1 MFNLEKFYE
10 KRKEDNLPPGIFIT
24 SVGLAELVGKEHRNV
39 TRDILEVHEKLSK
52 VELDHEILPIEYF
65 KDPMVPGRLETIE
78 VKYTPS
84 GDPNFGPH
92 TKTTLSSGGQLNFE
106 QILDNPSYVRGE
118 SNFEQHTK
126 ITQRIDGQSNF
137 GPISVEPSNQIGG
150 SNFEEILENPLSNG
164 GHLNFEENSQE
175 MQRFKLVSKRF
186 VTMTEY
192 RNGRKELV
200 YGLTERGYITM
211 LAAYSD
217 YVTKKLLDYY
227 FFVRFMKG
235 ADAETVLKIHGH
247 ILDEVTELLDM
258 KNDLDE
264 LKRLGNDIEKQKS
277 LNYEIMERERLY
289 REKYEKERPIDTLKH
304 FANRRAGIK
313 FRKNQSIDFDGIFYA
328 SSLDVA
334 TLTEKQHL
342 HVIRD
347 IEKIIANILKVNPD
361 EDLSCFHEAVYR
373 TQQKKMVKCYTMDEK
388 GFLLVL
394 CHYYV
399 EFSTLIADFYVD
411 TKDTVI
417 PCLEVLYNTPKEML
431 EAAYQIYIREG
442 QLNLEID
449 DLYSSMSDM
458 FWINSGMTRNEYIHN
473 EEIKRDNILKGTRMQ
488 FLDNYKK

>member
-10 KRKEDNLPPGIFIT
+10 KRKVDNLPPGIFIT
-24 SVGLAELVGKEHRNV
+24 SVGLAELVGKRPDNV
-39 TRDILEVHEKLSK
+39 LRDIEEVHEKLLK
-52 VELDHEILPIEYF
+52 IQLDHEILPIEYF

-84 GDPNFGPH
+84 GDLIYGPISNQGGESNFEEH
-92 TKTTLSSGGQLNFE
+92 TKTTLSSGGNLNFE
-106 QILDNPSYVRGE
+106 EIFENPSYVG
-118 SNFEQHTK
+118 
-126 ITQRIDGQSNF
+126 
-137 GPISVEPSNQIGG
+137 GG
-150 SNFEEILENPLSNG
+150 SNFEEVFENPLNNG
-164 GHLNFEENSQE
+164 GNLNFEEHSQE
-175 MQRFKLVSKRF
+175 TPRFKLVSKRF

-211 LAAYSD
+211 LADYSD

-235 ADAETVLKIHGH
+235 ANAETVLKLHGH

-258 KNDLDE
+258 KDDLDE
-264 LKRLGNDIEKQKS
+264 LKRLGNDIERIKS
-277 LNYEIMERERLY
+277 LTYEIMERERVY
-289 REKYEKERPIDTLKH
+289 RETYEKERPIDTLKH

-313 FRKNQSIDFDGIFYA
+313 FRKNQSVISDGVFYA
-328 SSLDVA
+328 SSLDIA

-373 TQQKKMVKCYTMDEK
+373 TQQKKLVKCYTMDEK

-399 EFSTLIADFYVD
+399 ELSTQVADFYVD
-411 TKDTVI
+411 TKDSVI

-449 DLYSSMSDM
+449 ELYGSISDM
-458 FWINSGMTRNEYIHN
+458 FWLDSGMTRNEYIHN

-488 FLDNYKK
+488 FLDNYKN

>member
-10 KRKEDNLPPGIFIT
+10 KRKGDNLPPGIFIT
-24 SVGLAELVGKEHRNV
+24 SVGLAELVGKRPDNV
-39 TRDILEVHEKLSK
+39 LRDIEEVHEKLLK
-52 VELDHEILPIEYF
+52 IGLDHEILPIEYF

-84 GDPNFGPH
+84 GD
-92 TKTTLSSGGQLNFE
+92 L
-106 QILDNPSYVRGE
+106 
-118 SNFEQHTK
+118 
-126 ITQRIDGQSNF
+126 NF
-137 GPISVEPSNQIGG
+137 GPILEQRRE
-150 SNFEEILENPLSNG
+150 SNFEEIFENPLSNG
-164 GHLNFEENSQE
+164 GRLNFEQRSQE
-175 MQRFKLVSKRF
+175 TPRFKLVSKRF
-186 VTMTEY
+186 VKMNYTDNYDRVQEC
-192 RNGRKELV
+192 

-235 ADAETVLKIHGH
+235 ADAETVLKLHGH

-258 KNDLDE
+258 KDDLDE
-264 LKRLGNDIEKQKS
+264 LKRLGNDLEKQKS
-277 LNYEIMERERLY
+277 LSYEIMERERLY
-289 REKYEKERPIDTLKH
+289 RETYEKERPIDVLKH

-313 FRKNQSIDFDGIFYA
+313 FRKNQSIDSDGVFYA
-328 SSLDVA
+328 SSIDIA
-334 TLTEKQHL
+334 TLTEKRHDN
-342 HVIRD
+342 VVRD
-347 IEKIIANILKVNPD
+347 IEKIIANVLKVNPD
-361 EDLSCFHEAVYR
+361 EDLSCFQEALYR

-399 EFSTLIADFYVD
+399 ELSTQVADFYID
-411 TKDTVI
+411 TKDSVI

-449 DLYSSMSDM
+449 DLYGSMSDM
-458 FWINSGMTRNEYIHN
+458 FWLDSGMTRNEYIHN

-488 FLDNYKK
+488 FLDNYKN

>member
-39 TRDILEVHEKLSK
+39 TRDILEVHEKLLK
-52 VELDHEILPIEYF
+52 IELDHEILPIEYF
-65 KDPMVPGRLETIE
+65 KEPMVPGRLETIE
-78 VKYTPS
+78 IEYTPL

-92 TKTTLSSGGQLNFE
+92 TKTNQSSRGPLNFE
-106 QILDNPSYVRGE
+106 QIFENPLNKVGQ
-118 SNFEQHTK
+118 SNFEQH
-126 ITQRIDGQSNF
+126 
-137 GPISVEPSNQIGG
+137 
-150 SNFEEILENPLSNG
+150 
-164 GHLNFEENSQE
+164 SQE
-175 MQRFKLVSKRF
+175 TQRFKLVSKRF
-186 VTMTEY
+186 VKMNYTDSY
-192 RNGRKELV
+192 GRVQEC

-235 ADAETVLKIHGH
+235 ADAETVLKLHGH

-258 KNDLDE
+258 KDDLDE
-264 LKRLGNDIEKQKS
+264 LKRLGNDLEKQKS
-277 LNYEIMERERLY
+277 LSYEIMERERLY
-289 REKYEKERPIDTLKH
+289 RETYEKERPIDVLKH

-313 FRKNQSIDFDGIFYA
+313 FRKNQSIDSDGVFYA
-328 SSLDVA
+328 SSIDIA
-334 TLTEKQHL
+334 TLTEKRHDN
-342 HVIRD
+342 VVRD
-347 IEKIIANILKVNPD
+347 IEKIIANVLKVNPD
-361 EDLSCFHEAVYR
+361 EDLSCFNEAVYR
-373 TQQKKMVKCYTMDEK
+373 TQQKKLVKCYTMDEK

-399 EFSTLIADFYVD
+399 ELSTQVADFYVD
-411 TKDTVI
+411 TKDSVI

-449 DLYSSMSDM
+449 DLYGSMSDM
-458 FWINSGMTRNEYIHN
+458 FWLDSGMTRNEYIHN
-473 EEIKRDNILKGTRMQ
+473 EEIKRDNILKDTRMQ
-488 FLDNYKK
+488 FLDNYKN

>member
-1 MFNLEKFYE
+1 
-10 KRKEDNLPPGIFIT
+10 
-24 SVGLAELVGKEHRNV
+24 
-39 TRDILEVHEKLSK
+39 
-52 VELDHEILPIEYF
+52 
-65 KDPMVPGRLETIE
+65 MVPGRLEKIE
-78 VKYTPS
+78 VKYTPY
-84 GDPNFGPH
+84 GDLNFGPH
-92 TKTTLSSGGQLNFE
+92 TQTNLSLGGQLNFE
-106 QILDNPSYVRGE
+106 GIYENPSYVGGE
-118 SNFEQHTK
+118 SNFEEHTK
-126 ITQRIDGQSNF
+126 INQRLDGQSNF
-137 GPISVEPSNQIGG
+137 GPI
-150 SNFEEILENPLSNG
+150 LENSVNNG
-164 GHLNFEENSQE
+164 GNLNFEQHSQE
-175 MQRFKLVSKRF
+175 TQRFKLVSRRF
-186 VTMTEY
+186 VKMTEY

-235 ADAETVLKIHGH
+235 ADAETVLKLHGH

-258 KNDLDE
+258 KDDLDE
-264 LKRLGNDIEKQKS
+264 LKRLGNDLEKQKS
-277 LNYEIMERERLY
+277 LSYEIMERERLY
-289 REKYEKERPIDTLKH
+289 RETYEKERPIDVLKH

-313 FRKNQSIDFDGIFYA
+313 FRKNQSIDSDGVFYA
-328 SSLDVA
+328 SSIDIA

-347 IEKIIANILKVNPD
+347 IEKIIANVLKVNPD
-361 EDLSCFHEAVYR
+361 EDLSCFNEAVYR

-399 EFSTLIADFYVD
+399 ELSTQVADFYVD
-411 TKDTVI
+411 TKDSVI

-449 DLYSSMSDM
+449 DLYGSMSDM
-458 FWINSGMTRNEYIHN
+458 FWLDSGMTRNEYIHN

-488 FLDNYKK
+488 FLDNYKN

>member
-10 KRKEDNLPPGIFIT
+10 KRKGDNLPPGIFIT
-24 SVGLAELVGKEHRNV
+24 SVGLAELVGKRPDNV
-39 TRDILEVHEKLSK
+39 LRDIEEVHEKLLK
-52 VELDHEILPIEYF
+52 IELDHEILPIEYF
-65 KDPMVPGRLETIE
+65 KEPMVPGRLETIE
-78 VKYTPS
+78 VEYTPL

-92 TKTTLSSGGQLNFE
+92 TKTTQS
-106 QILDNPSYVRGE
+106 
-118 SNFEQHTK
+118 
-126 ITQRIDGQSNF
+126 GQSNF
-137 GPISVEPSNQIGG
+137 GPILGKSLNHRGG
-150 SNFEEILENPLSNG
+150 SNFEEIFENPLNNG
-164 GHLNFEENSQE
+164 GNLNFEEHSQE
-175 MQRFKLVSKRF
+175 TQRFKLVSKRF
-186 VTMTEY
+186 VTMSEY

-235 ADAETVLKIHGH
+235 ADAETVLKLHGH
-247 ILDEVTELLDM
+247 VLDEVTELLDM
-258 KNDLDE
+258 KDDLDE
-264 LKRLGNDIEKQKS
+264 LKRLGNDLEKQKS
-277 LNYEIMERERLY
+277 LTYEIMERERLY
-289 REKYEKERPIDTLKH
+289 REIYEKERPIDVLKH

-313 FRKNQSIDFDGIFYA
+313 FRKNQSIDSDGVFYA
-328 SSLDVA
+328 SSIDIA
-334 TLTEKQHL
+334 TLTEKRHDN
-342 HVIRD
+342 VVRD
-347 IEKIIANILKVNPD
+347 IEKIIANVLKVNPD

-399 EFSTLIADFYVD
+399 ELSTQVADFYID
-411 TKDTVI
+411 TKDAVI

-442 QLNLEID
+442 QLNLEIAE
-449 DLYSSMSDM
+449 LYGSMSDM
-458 FWINSGMTRNEYIHN
+458 FWLDSGMTRNEYIHN

-488 FLDNYKK
+488 FLDNYKN

>member
-10 KRKEDNLPPGIFIT
+10 KRKGDNLPPGIFIT

-39 TRDILEVHEKLSK
+39 TRDISEVHEKLLK
-52 VELDHEILPIEYF
+52 IELDHEILPIEYF
-65 KDPMVPGRLETIE
+65 KEPMVPGRLETIE
-78 VKYTPS
+78 VEYTPL

-92 TKTTLSSGGQLNFE
+92 TKTNQSSRGPLNFE
-106 QILDNPSYVRGE
+106 QIFENPLNNG
-118 SNFEQHTK
+118 
-126 ITQRIDGQSNF
+126 
-137 GPISVEPSNQIGG
+137 GG
-150 SNFEEILENPLSNG
+150 SNFEEHTKTTLSSRGN
-164 GHLNFEENSQE
+164 LNFEENSQE

-186 VTMTEY
+186 VKMNYTDTY
-192 RNGRKELV
+192 GRVQEC

-235 ADAETVLKIHGH
+235 ADAETVLKLHGH

-258 KNDLDE
+258 KDDLDE
-264 LKRLGNDIEKQKS
+264 LKRLGNNLEKQKS
-277 LNYEIMERERLY
+277 LSYEIMERERLY
-289 REKYEKERPIDTLKH
+289 RETYEKERPIDVLKH

-313 FRKNQSIDFDGIFYA
+313 FRKNQMVDSDGIFYA
-328 SSLDVA
+328 SSIDIA
-334 TLTEKQHL
+334 TLTEKRHDN
-342 HVIRD
+342 VVRD
-347 IEKIIANILKVNPD
+347 IEKIIANVLKVNPD
-361 EDLSCFHEAVYR
+361 EDLSCFNEAVYR

-399 EFSTLIADFYVD
+399 ELSTQVADFYVD
-411 TKDTVI
+411 TKDAVI

-449 DLYSSMSDM
+449 DLYGSMSDM
-458 FWINSGMTRNEYIHN
+458 FWLDSGMTRNEYIHN
-473 EEIKRDNILKGTRMQ
+473 EEIKRDNILKDTRMQ
-488 FLDNYKK
+488 FLDNYKN

>member
-10 KRKEDNLPPGIFIT
+10 KRKGDNLPPGIFIT
-24 SVGLAELVGKEHRNV
+24 SVGLAELVGKEVKHVN
-39 TRDILEVHEKLSK
+39 RDIKEVNEKLSK
-52 VELDHEILPIEYF
+52 VELDYEILPIEYF
-65 KDPMVPGRLETIE
+65 KDPMVPGRLEKIE

-84 GDPNFGPH
+84 GDLNFGPH
-92 TKTTLSSGGQLNFE
+92 TQTNLSLGGNLNFE
-106 QILDNPSYVRGE
+106 
-118 SNFEQHTK
+118 H
-126 ITQRIDGQSNF
+126 
-137 GPISVEPSNQIGG
+137 
-150 SNFEEILENPLSNG
+150 
-164 GHLNFEENSQE
+164 HSQE
-175 MQRFKLVSKRF
+175 TQRFKLVSKRF
-186 VTMTEY
+186 VTMSEY

-235 ADAETVLKIHGH
+235 ADAETVLKLHGH
-247 ILDEVTELLDM
+247 VLDEVTELLDM
-258 KNDLDE
+258 KDDLDE
-264 LKRLGNDIEKQKS
+264 LKRLGNDLEKQKS
-277 LNYEIMERERLY
+277 LTYEIMERERLY
-289 REKYEKERPIDTLKH
+289 RETYEKERPIDVLKY

-313 FRKNQSIDFDGIFYA
+313 FRKNQIVDSDGVFYA
-328 SSLDVA
+328 SSIDIA
-334 TLTEKQHL
+334 TLTEKRHDNI
-342 HVIRD
+342 VRD

-361 EDLSCFHEAVYR
+361 EDLYCFHEAVYR
-373 TQQKKMVKCYTMDEK
+373 TQQKKLVKCYTMDEK

-399 EFSTLIADFYVD
+399 ELSTQVADFYID
-411 TKDTVI
+411 TKDAVI

-449 DLYSSMSDM
+449 DLYGSMSDM
-458 FWINSGMTRNEYIHN
+458 FWIDSGMTRNEFIHN

-488 FLDNYKK
+488 FLDNYKN

>member
-10 KRKEDNLPPGIFIT
+10 KRKGDNLPPGIFIT
-24 SVGLAELVGKEHRNV
+24 SVGLAELVGKRPDNV
-39 TRDILEVHEKLSK
+39 FRDIEEVHEKLLK
-52 VELDHEILPIEYF
+52 IELDHEILPIDYF
-65 KDPMVPGRLETIE
+65 KEPMVPGRLETIE

-84 GDPNFGPH
+84 GDLNFGPH
-92 TKTTLSSGGQLNFE
+92 TKTTRS
-106 QILDNPSYVRGE
+106 
-118 SNFEQHTK
+118 
-126 ITQRIDGQSNF
+126 GQSNF
-137 GPISVEPSNQIGG
+137 GPILGKSVNRRGE
-150 SNFEEILENPLSNG
+150 SNFEEIFENPLNNG
-164 GHLNFEENSQE
+164 GQSNFEHRTNTTLSSRGDLNFEENSQE
-175 MQRFKLVSKRF
+175 TQRFKLVSKRF
-186 VTMTEY
+186 VKMNYTDSY
-192 RNGRKELV
+192 GRVQEC

-235 ADAETVLKIHGH
+235 AYAETVLKLHGH
-247 ILDEVTELLDM
+247 VLDEVTELLDM
-258 KNDLDE
+258 KDDLDE
-264 LKRLGNDIEKQKS
+264 LRRLGNDLEKQKS
-277 LNYEIMERERLY
+277 LSYEIMERERLY
-289 REKYEKERPIDTLKH
+289 RETYEKERPIDVLKH
-304 FANRRAGIK
+304 FADRRAGIK
-313 FRKNQSIDFDGIFYA
+313 FRKNQSIESDGVFYA
-328 SSLDVA
+328 SSIDIA

-347 IEKIIANILKVNPD
+347 IEKIIANVLKVNPD

-399 EFSTLIADFYVD
+399 ELSTQVADFYVD
-411 TKDTVI
+411 TKDSVI

-449 DLYSSMSDM
+449 DLYGSMSDM
-458 FWINSGMTRNEYIHN
+458 FWLDSGMTRNEYIHN

-488 FLDNYKK
+488 FLDNYKN

>member
-10 KRKEDNLPPGIFIT
+10 KRKGDNLPPGIFIT
-24 SVGLAELVGKEHRNV
+24 SVGLAELVGKRPDNV
-39 TRDILEVHEKLSK
+39 LRDIEEVHEKLLK
-52 VELDHEILPIEYF
+52 IGLDHEILPIEYF

-84 GDPNFGPH
+84 GD
-92 TKTTLSSGGQLNFE
+92 L
-106 QILDNPSYVRGE
+106 
-118 SNFEQHTK
+118 
-126 ITQRIDGQSNF
+126 NF
-137 GPISVEPSNQIGG
+137 GPILEQRRE
-150 SNFEEILENPLSNG
+150 SNFEEIFENPLSNG
-164 GHLNFEENSQE
+164 GRLNFEEIFENPLSNGGRLNFEQRSQE
-175 MQRFKLVSKRF
+175 TPRFKLVSKRF
-186 VTMTEY
+186 VKMNYTDNYDRVQEC
-192 RNGRKELV
+192 

-235 ADAETVLKIHGH
+235 ADAETVLKLHGH

-258 KNDLDE
+258 KDDLDE
-264 LKRLGNDIEKQKS
+264 LKRLGNDLEKQKS
-277 LNYEIMERERLY
+277 LSYEIMERERLY
-289 REKYEKERPIDTLKH
+289 RETYEKERPIDVLKH

-313 FRKNQSIDFDGIFYA
+313 FRKNQSIDSDGVFYA
-328 SSLDVA
+328 SSIDIA
-334 TLTEKQHL
+334 TLTEKRHDN
-342 HVIRD
+342 VVRD
-347 IEKIIANILKVNPD
+347 IEKIIANVLKVNPD
-361 EDLSCFHEAVYR
+361 EDLSCFQEALYR

-399 EFSTLIADFYVD
+399 ELSTQVADFYID
-411 TKDTVI
+411 TKDSVI

-449 DLYSSMSDM
+449 DLYGSMSDM
-458 FWINSGMTRNEYIHN
+458 FWLDSGMTRNEYIHN

-488 FLDNYKK
+488 FLDNYKN

>member
-10 KRKEDNLPPGIFIT
+10 KRKGDNLPPGIFIT
-24 SVGLAELVGKEHRNV
+24 SVGLAELIGKEVKHVN
-39 TRDILEVHEKLSK
+39 RDIKEVNEKLIK
-52 VELDHEILPIEYF
+52 IELDYEILPIEYF
-65 KDPMVPGRLETIE
+65 KDPMVPGRLEKIE

-84 GDPNFGPH
+84 GGVNLGPNFN
-92 TKTTLSSGGQLNFE
+92 SGGQLNF
-106 QILDNPSYVRGE
+106 
-118 SNFEQHTK
+118 
-126 ITQRIDGQSNF
+126 
-137 GPISVEPSNQIGG
+137 GP
-150 SNFEEILENPLSNG
+150 ILENTLNNG
-164 GHLNFEENSQE
+164 GESNFEENSQE
-175 MQRFKLVSKRF
+175 TQRFKLISKRF
-186 VTMTEY
+186 VKMTY
-192 RNGRKELV
+192 TDSYGRVQEC

-235 ADAETVLKIHGH
+235 ADAETVLKLHGH

-258 KNDLDE
+258 KDDLDE
-264 LKRLGNDIEKQKS
+264 LKRLGNDLEKQKS
-277 LNYEIMERERLY
+277 LTYEIMERERLY
-289 REKYEKERPIDTLKH
+289 REKYEKERPIDVLKH

-313 FRKNQSIDFDGIFYA
+313 FRKNQIVDSDGVFYA
-328 SSLDVA
+328 SSLDIA
-334 TLTEKQHL
+334 TLTEKQHNNI
-342 HVIRD
+342 VRD

-361 EDLSCFHEAVYR
+361 EDVSCFHEAVYR

-399 EFSTLIADFYVD
+399 EFSTQVADFYID
-411 TKDTVI
+411 TKDSVI

-431 EAAYQIYIREG
+431 EAAYQIYITEG

-449 DLYSSMSDM
+449 DLYGSMSDM
-458 FWINSGMTRNEYIHN
+458 FWLDSGMTRNEYIHN

-488 FLDNYKK
+488 FLDNYKN

>member
-10 KRKEDNLPPGIFIT
+10 KRKGDNLPPGIFIT
-24 SVGLAELVGKEHRNV
+24 SVGLAELVGKRPDNV
-39 TRDILEVHEKLSK
+39 LRDIEEVHEKLLK
-52 VELDHEILPIEYF
+52 IELDHEILPIEYF
-65 KDPMVPGRLETIE
+65 KEPMVPGRLETIE
-78 VKYTPS
+78 VKYTHL
-84 GDPNFGPH
+84 GDPNFGPILEQGGESNFGPR

-106 QILDNPSYVRGE
+106 EIFENPLNNGGRL
-118 SNFEQHTK
+118 NFEQ
-126 ITQRIDGQSNF
+126 R
-137 GPISVEPSNQIGG
+137 
-150 SNFEEILENPLSNG
+150 
-164 GHLNFEENSQE
+164 SQE
-175 MQRFKLVSKRF
+175 TPRFKLVSKRF
-186 VTMTEY
+186 VKMTY
-192 RNGRKELV
+192 TDSYGRVQES

-258 KNDLDE
+258 KDDLDE
-264 LKRLGNDIEKQKS
+264 LKRLGNDLEKQKS
-277 LNYEIMERERLY
+277 LSYEIMERERLY
-289 REKYEKERPIDTLKH
+289 RETYEKERPIDVLKH

-313 FRKNQSIDFDGIFYA
+313 FRKNQSVDSDGVFYA
-328 SSLDVA
+328 SSLDIA
-334 TLTEKQHL
+334 TLTEKRHGNI
-342 HVIRD
+342 VRD
-347 IEKIIANILKVNPD
+347 IEKIIANVLKVNPD

-373 TQQKKMVKCYTMDEK
+373 TQQKKLVKCYTMDEK

-399 EFSTLIADFYVD
+399 ELSTQVADFYID
-411 TKDTVI
+411 TKDSVI

-449 DLYSSMSDM
+449 DLYGSMSDM
-458 FWINSGMTRNEYIHN
+458 FWLDSGMTRNEYIHN
-473 EEIKRDNILKGTRMQ
+473 KEIKRDNILKGTRMQ
-488 FLDNYKK
+488 FLDNYKN

>member
-10 KRKEDNLPPGIFIT
+10 KRKGDNLPPGIFIT
-24 SVGLAELVGKEHRNV
+24 SVGLAELVGKRPDNV
-39 TRDILEVHEKLSK
+39 LRDIEEVHEKLLK
-52 VELDHEILPIEYF
+52 TELDHEILPIEYF
-65 KDPMVPGRLETIE
+65 EEPMVPGRLETIE

-92 TKTTLSSGGQLNFE
+92 TKTTLSS
-106 QILDNPSYVRGE
+106 V
-118 SNFEQHTK
+118 
-126 ITQRIDGQSNF
+126 
-137 GPISVEPSNQIGG
+137 
-150 SNFEEILENPLSNG
+150 
-164 GHLNFEENSQE
+164 GHLNFEEIFENPLNKTGQSDFGPILEKSTNQGGNLNFEQHSQE
-175 MQRFKLVSKRF
+175 TQRFKLVSKRF
-186 VTMTEY
+186 VKMNYTDSY
-192 RNGRKELV
+192 GRVQEC

-258 KNDLDE
+258 KDDLDE
-264 LKRLGNDIEKQKS
+264 LKRLGNDLEKQKS

-289 REKYEKERPIDTLKH
+289 REKYEKERPIDVLKH

-313 FRKNQSIDFDGIFYA
+313 FRKNQSIDSDGIFYA
-328 SSLDVA
+328 SSLDIA
-334 TLTEKQHL
+334 TLTEKRHDNI
-342 HVIRD
+342 VRD
-347 IEKIIANILKVNPD
+347 IEKIIANVLKVNPD

-373 TQQKKMVKCYTMDEK
+373 TQQKKLVKCYTMDEK

-399 EFSTLIADFYVD
+399 ELSTQVADFYID
-411 TKDTVI
+411 TKDSVI

-449 DLYSSMSDM
+449 DLYGSMSDM
-458 FWINSGMTRNEYIHN
+458 FWINSRMTRNEYIHN
-473 EEIKRDNILKGTRMQ
+473 EEIKRDNIIKGTRMQ
-488 FLDNYKK
+488 FLDNYKN

>member
-10 KRKEDNLPPGIFIT
+10 KRKGDNLPPGIFIT
-24 SVGLAELVGKEHRNV
+24 SVGLAELVGKEVKHVN
-39 TRDILEVHEKLSK
+39 RDIKEVNEKLCK
-52 VELDHEILPIEYF
+52 VELDHDILPIEYF
-65 KDPMVPGRLETIE
+65 KDPMVPGRLEKIE
-78 VKYTPS
+78 VKYIPS
-84 GDPNFGPH
+84 GGVNLGPNFNSGGNLNFGPI
-92 TKTTLSSGGQLNFE
+92 FE
-106 QILDNPSYVRGE
+106 NPSNYGGESNFGPILEQSLNERGR
-118 SNFEQHTK
+118 SNFEQHTN
-126 ITQRIDGQSNF
+126 TT
-137 GPISVEPSNQIGG
+137 
-150 SNFEEILENPLSNG
+150 LSEV
-164 GHLNFEENSQE
+164 GHLNFEEHSQE
-175 MQRFKLVSKRF
+175 TQRFKLVSKRF
-186 VTMTEY
+186 VKMNYTDSY
-192 RNGRKELV
+192 GRVQEC

-235 ADAETVLKIHGH
+235 ADAETVLKLHGH
-247 ILDEVTELLDM
+247 VLDEVTELLDM
-258 KNDLDE
+258 KDDLDE
-264 LKRLGNDIEKQKS
+264 LKRLGNDLEKQKS

-289 REKYEKERPIDTLKH
+289 REKYEKERPIDVLKH

-313 FRKNQSIDFDGIFYA
+313 FRKNQSIDSDGIFYA
-328 SSLDVA
+328 SSLDIA

-347 IEKIIANILKVNPD
+347 IEKIIANVLKINPD

-373 TQQKKMVKCYTMDEK
+373 TQQKKLVKCYTMDEK

-399 EFSTLIADFYVD
+399 ELSTQVADFYID
-411 TKDTVI
+411 TKDSVI

-449 DLYSSMSDM
+449 DLYGSMSDM

-473 EEIKRDNILKGTRMQ
+473 EEIKRDNIIKGTRMQ
-488 FLDNYKK
+488 FLDNYKN

>member
-10 KRKEDNLPPGIFIT
+10 KRKWDNLPPGIFIT
-24 SVGLAELVGKEHRNV
+24 SVGLAELVGKRPDNV
-39 TRDILEVHEKLSK
+39 LRDIEEVHEKLLK
-52 VELDHEILPIEYF
+52 IGLDHEILPIEYF
-65 KDPMVPGRLETIE
+65 KEPMVPGRLETIE

-92 TKTTLSSGGQLNFE
+92 TQTNLSSGGPLNFE
-106 QILDNPSYVRGE
+106 EIFENPL
-118 SNFEQHTK
+118 NNT
-126 ITQRIDGQSNF
+126 GQSNF
-137 GPISVEPSNQIGG
+137 GPI
-150 SNFEEILENPLSNG
+150 LEQSLNNVG
-164 GHLNFEENSQE
+164 NLNFEEHSQE
-175 MQRFKLVSKRF
+175 TQRFKLVSKRF
-186 VTMTEY
+186 VKMTEY

-235 ADAETVLKIHGH
+235 ADAETVLKLHGH

-258 KNDLDE
+258 KDDLDE
-264 LKRLGNDIEKQKS
+264 LKRLGNNLEKQKS
-277 LNYEIMERERLY
+277 LSYEIMERERLY
-289 REKYEKERPIDTLKH
+289 RETYEKERPIDVLKH

-313 FRKNQSIDFDGIFYA
+313 FRKNQSIDSDGVFYA
-328 SSLDVA
+328 SSIDIA
-334 TLTEKQHL
+334 TLTEKRHDN
-342 HVIRD
+342 VVRD
-347 IEKIIANILKVNPD
+347 IEKIITNVLKVNPD

-399 EFSTLIADFYVD
+399 ELSTQVADFYVD
-411 TKDTVI
+411 TKDAIV
-417 PCLEVLYNTPKEML
+417 PCLEVLYNIPKKML

-449 DLYSSMSDM
+449 DLYGSMSDM
-458 FWINSGMTRNEYIHN
+458 FWLDSGMTRNEYIHN

-488 FLDNYKK
+488 FLDNYKN

>member
-10 KRKEDNLPPGIFIT
+10 KRKGDNLHTGIFIT
-24 SVGLAELVGKEHRNV
+24 SVGLAELVGKEVKHVN
-39 TRDILEVHEKLSK
+39 RDIKEVNEKLIK

-65 KDPMVPGRLETIE
+65 KEPMVPGRLETIE

-84 GDPNFGPH
+84 GDINFGPI
-92 TKTTLSSGGQLNFE
+92 LEQGGESNFGPILEPSLN
-106 QILDNPSYVRGE
+106 SRGQ
-118 SNFEQHTK
+118 SNFEQH
-126 ITQRIDGQSNF
+126 
-137 GPISVEPSNQIGG
+137 
-150 SNFEEILENPLSNG
+150 
-164 GHLNFEENSQE
+164 SQE

-186 VTMTEY
+186 VKMNYTDSY
-192 RNGRKELV
+192 GRVQEC

-235 ADAETVLKIHGH
+235 VDAETVLKLHGH

-258 KNDLDE
+258 KDDLDE
-264 LKRLGNDIEKQKS
+264 LKRLGNDLEKQKS
-277 LNYEIMERERLY
+277 LSYEIMERERLY
-289 REKYEKERPIDTLKH
+289 RETYEKERPIDVLKH
-304 FANRRAGIK
+304 FANGRAGIK
-313 FRKNQSIDFDGIFYA
+313 FRKNQMVDSDGVFYA
-328 SSLDVA
+328 SSIDIA

-347 IEKIIANILKVNPD
+347 IEKIIANVLKVNPD
-361 EDLSCFHEAVYR
+361 EDLSCFNEAVYR

-399 EFSTLIADFYVD
+399 ELSTQVADFYVD
-411 TKDTVI
+411 TKDSVI

-449 DLYSSMSDM
+449 DLYGSMSDM
-458 FWINSGMTRNEYIHN
+458 FWLDSGMTRNEYIHN
-473 EEIKRDNILKGTRMQ
+473 EEIKRDNILKDTRMQ
-488 FLDNYKK
+488 FLDNYKN

>member
-1 MFNLEKFYE
+1 MFNLENFYE
-10 KRKEDNLPPGIFIT
+10 KRKGDNLPPGIFIT
-24 SVGLAELVGKEHRNV
+24 SVGLAELVGKEVKHVN
-39 TRDILEVHEKLSK
+39 RDIKEVNEKLRS

-84 GDPNFGPH
+84 GDLNFGPH
-92 TKTTLSSGGQLNFE
+92 TKTTLSE
-106 QILDNPSYVRGE
+106 I
-118 SNFEQHTK
+118 
-126 ITQRIDGQSNF
+126 GQSNF
-137 GPISVEPSNQIGG
+137 GPILEQSLNRRGE
-150 SNFEEILENPLSNG
+150 SNFEEIFENPLNNG
-164 GHLNFEENSQE
+164 GNLNFEQHSQE
-175 MQRFKLVSKRF
+175 VQRFKLVSKRF
-186 VTMTEY
+186 VKMNYTDSY
-192 RNGRKELV
+192 GRVQEC

-227 FFVRFMKG
+227 FFVRFVKG
-235 ADAETVLKIHGH
+235 ADAETVLKLHGH

-258 KNDLDE
+258 KDDLDE
-264 LKRLGNDIEKQKS
+264 LKRLGNDLEKQKS
-277 LNYEIMERERLY
+277 LSYEIMERERLY
-289 REKYEKERPIDTLKH
+289 RETYEKERPIDVLKH

-313 FRKNQSIDFDGIFYA
+313 FRKNQMVDSDGVFYA
-328 SSLDVA
+328 SSIDIA

-347 IEKIIANILKVNPD
+347 IEKIIANVLKVNPD

-399 EFSTLIADFYVD
+399 ELSTQVADFYVD
-411 TKDTVI
+411 TKDSII

-431 EAAYQIYIREG
+431 EAAYQIYITEG

-449 DLYSSMSDM
+449 DLYGSMSDM
-458 FWINSGMTRNEYIHN
+458 FWIDSGMTRNEFIHN

-488 FLDNYKK
+488 FLDNYKN

>member
-24 SVGLAELVGKEHRNV
+24 SVGLAELVGKRPDNV
-39 TRDILEVHEKLSK
+39 LRDIEEVHEKLIK
-52 VELDHEILPIEYF
+52 VQLDHKILPIEYF

-84 GDPNFGPH
+84 GDLNFGP
-92 TKTTLSSGGQLNFE
+92 
-106 QILDNPSYVRGE
+106 ILENSMNRGGE
-118 SNFEQHTK
+118 SNFEE
-126 ITQRIDGQSNF
+126 R
-137 GPISVEPSNQIGG
+137 
-150 SNFEEILENPLSNG
+150 
-164 GHLNFEENSQE
+164 SQE
-175 MQRFKLVSKRF
+175 TQRFKLVSKRF
-186 VTMTEY
+186 VTMTEF

-227 FFVRFMKG
+227 FFVKFMKG
-235 ADAETVLKIHGH
+235 ADAETVLKLHGYV
-247 ILDEVTELLDM
+247 LDEVTELLDM
-258 KNDLDE
+258 KDDLDE
-264 LKRLGNDIEKQKS
+264 LKRLGNDLEKQKS
-277 LNYEIMERERLY
+277 LSYEIMERERLY
-289 REKYEKERPIDTLKH
+289 RETYEKERPIDVLKH
-304 FANRRAGIK
+304 LANRRAGTK
-313 FRKNQSIDFDGIFYA
+313 FRKNQSVISDGIFYA
-328 SSLDVA
+328 SSLDIA
-334 TLTEKQHL
+334 ALTGKQHL

-347 IEKIIANILKVNPD
+347 IETIMRNVIKVNPD

-373 TQQKKMVKCYTMDEK
+373 TQQKKIVKCYTMDEK

-399 EFSTLIADFYVD
+399 ELSTQVADFYVD
-411 TKDTVI
+411 TKDAVI

-431 EAAYQIYIREG
+431 EVAYQIYIREG

-449 DLYSSMSDM
+449 DLYGSMSDM
-458 FWINSGMTRNEYIHN
+458 FWLDSGMTRNEYIHN
-473 EEIKRDNILKGTRMQ
+473 EEIKRDNILKDTRMQ

>member
-10 KRKEDNLPPGIFIT
+10 KRKGDNLPPGIFIT
-24 SVGLAELVGKEHRNV
+24 SVGLAELVGKEVKHVN
-39 TRDILEVHEKLSK
+39 RDIKDVNEKLCK
-52 VELDHEILPIEYF
+52 VELDYEILPIEYF
-65 KDPMVPGRLETIE
+65 KEPMVPGRLEKIE

-84 GDPNFGPH
+84 GDLNFGPH
-92 TKTTLSSGGQLNFE
+92 TQTNLSLGGE
-106 QILDNPSYVRGE
+106 
-118 SNFEQHTK
+118 
-126 ITQRIDGQSNF
+126 SNF
-137 GPISVEPSNQIGG
+137 GPILEQSLNSRGQ
-150 SNFEEILENPLSNG
+150 SNFESIFENPLNNG
-164 GHLNFEENSQE
+164 GNLNFEQHSQE
-175 MQRFKLVSKRF
+175 TQRFKLVSKRF
-186 VTMTEY
+186 VKMTEY

-235 ADAETVLKIHGH
+235 ADAETVLKLHGH

-258 KNDLDE
+258 KDDLDE
-264 LKRLGNDIEKQKS
+264 LKRLGNDLEKQKS
-277 LNYEIMERERLY
+277 LSYEIMERERLY
-289 REKYEKERPIDTLKH
+289 RETYEKERPIDVLKH

-313 FRKNQSIDFDGIFYA
+313 FRKNQSIDSDGVFYA
-328 SSLDVA
+328 SSIDIA
-334 TLTEKQHL
+334 TLTEKRHDN
-342 HVIRD
+342 VVRD
-347 IEKIIANILKVNPD
+347 IEKIIANVLKVNPD
-361 EDLSCFHEAVYR
+361 EDLSCFQEALYR

-399 EFSTLIADFYVD
+399 ELSTQVADFYID
-411 TKDTVI
+411 TKDSVI

-449 DLYSSMSDM
+449 DLYGSMSDM
-458 FWINSGMTRNEYIHN
+458 FWLDSGMTRNEYIHN

-488 FLDNYKK
+488 FLDNYKN

>member
-10 KRKEDNLPPGIFIT
+10 KRKEDTLPPGIFIT
-24 SVGLAELVGKEHRNV
+24 SVGLAELVGKRPDNV
-39 TRDILEVHEKLSK
+39 FRDIEEVHEKLVK
-52 VELDHEILPIEYF
+52 IELDHEILPIEYF
-65 KDPMVPGRLETIE
+65 EDPMVPGRLETIE

-92 TKTTLSSGGQLNFE
+92 TKITLSSGGQLNFE
-106 QILDNPSYVRGE
+106 QIFEKPSYRG
-118 SNFEQHTK
+118 
-126 ITQRIDGQSNF
+126 
-137 GPISVEPSNQIGG
+137 GG
-150 SNFEEILENPLSNG
+150 SNFEEILENPLNNG
-164 GHLNFEENSQE
+164 GQLNFGLISVEPSNQIGESNFEQHSQE

-186 VTMTEY
+186 VKMNYTDSY
-192 RNGRKELV
+192 GRVQEC

-235 ADAETVLKIHGH
+235 ADAETVLKLHGH
-247 ILDEVTELLDM
+247 VLDEVTELLDM
-258 KNDLDE
+258 KDNLDE
-264 LKRLGNDIEKQKS
+264 LKRLGNDMERIKS
-277 LNYEIMERERLY
+277 LTYEIMERERLY
-289 REKYEKERPIDTLKH
+289 KEKYEKERPIDTLKH
-304 FANRRAGIK
+304 FANRRAGIR
-313 FRKNQSIDFDGIFYA
+313 FRKNQSVDSDGIFYA

-361 EDLSCFHEAVYR
+361 EDLSYFHEAVYR
-373 TQQKKMVKCYTMDEK
+373 TQQKKLVKCYTMDEK

-399 EFSTLIADFYVD
+399 ELSTQVADFYVD
-411 TKDTVI
+411 TKDSVI
-417 PCLEVLYNTPKEML
+417 PCLEVLYNTSKEML

-449 DLYSSMSDM
+449 DLYGSMSDM
-458 FWINSGMTRNEYIHN
+458 FWIDSGMTRNEYIHN
-473 EEIKRDNILKGTRMQ
+473 EEIKRDNIIKGTRMQ

>member
-24 SVGLAELVGKEHRNV
+24 SVGLAELVGKRPDNV
-39 TRDILEVHEKLSK
+39 LRDIEEVHEKLLK
-52 VELDHEILPIEYF
+52 IELDHEILPIEYF

-84 GDPNFGPH
+84 GDLNFGPH
-92 TKTTLSSGGQLNFE
+92 TKTSLSSRGQLNFE
-106 QILDNPSYVRGE
+106 QIFENPSYVG
-118 SNFEQHTK
+118 
-126 ITQRIDGQSNF
+126 
-137 GPISVEPSNQIGG
+137 GP
-150 SNFEEILENPLSNG
+150 
-164 GHLNFEENSQE
+164 LNFEEHSQE
-175 MQRFKLVSKRF
+175 TQRFKLVSKRF
-186 VTMTEY
+186 VKMTEF

-227 FFVRFMKG
+227 FFVRFMNG
-235 ADAETVLKIHGH
+235 ADAETVLKLHGH
-247 ILDEVTELLDM
+247 VLDEVTELLDM
-258 KNDLDE
+258 KDDLDE
-264 LKRLGNDIEKQKS
+264 LKRLGNDMERVKS
-277 LNYEIMERERLY
+277 LTYEIMERERVY
-289 REKYEKERPIDTLKH
+289 RETYEKERPIDTLKH

-313 FRKNQSIDFDGIFYA
+313 FRKNQSVDSDGIFYA

-334 TLTEKQHL
+334 TLTEKRHDNT
-342 HVIRD
+342 VRD

-361 EDLSCFHEAVYR
+361 KDLSCFHEAVYR

-449 DLYSSMSDM
+449 DLYGSMSDM

>member
-1 MFNLEKFYE
+1 MFNLENFYE
-10 KRKEDNLPPGIFIT
+10 KRKGDNLPPGIFIT

-39 TRDILEVHEKLSK
+39 TRDISEVHEKLCK
-52 VELDHEILPIEYF
+52 VDMDYEILPIEYF

-78 VKYTPS
+78 VEYTS
-84 GDPNFGPH
+84 LGDPNFGPH
-92 TKTTLSSGGQLNFE
+92 TKTTQSSGGHLNSE
-106 QILDNPSYVRGE
+106 QIFEKPPYRGGE
-118 SNFEQHTK
+118 SNFEQ
-126 ITQRIDGQSNF
+126 IF
-137 GPISVEPSNQIGG
+137 
-150 SNFEEILENPLSNG
+150 ENPLNNRG
-164 GHLNFEENSQE
+164 NLNFEENSQE
-175 MQRFKLVSKRF
+175 TQRFKLVSKRF
-186 VTMTEY
+186 VKMNYTDSY
-192 RNGRKELV
+192 GRVQEG

-235 ADAETVLKIHGH
+235 ADAETVLKLHGH
-247 ILDEVTELLDM
+247 VLDEVTELLDM
-258 KNDLDE
+258 KDDLDE
-264 LKRLGNDIEKQKS
+264 LRRLGNDLEKQKS
-277 LNYEIMERERLY
+277 LSYEIMERERLY
-289 REKYEKERPIDTLKH
+289 RETYEKERPIDVLKH

-313 FRKNQSIDFDGIFYA
+313 FRKNQSIDSDGVFYA
-328 SSLDVA
+328 SSIDIA

-347 IEKIIANILKVNPD
+347 IEKIIANVLKVNPD

-373 TQQKKMVKCYTMDEK
+373 TQQKKLVKCYTMDEK

-399 EFSTLIADFYVD
+399 ELSTQVADFYVD
-411 TKDTVI
+411 TKDSVI

-449 DLYSSMSDM
+449 DLYGSMSDM
-458 FWINSGMTRNEYIHN
+458 FWLDSGMTRNEYIHN

-488 FLDNYKK
+488 FLDNYKN

>member
-10 KRKEDNLPPGIFIT
+10 KRKGDNLPPGIFIT

-39 TRDILEVHEKLSK
+39 TRDILEVHEKLCK
-52 VELDHEILPIEYF
+52 VDMDYEILPIEYF

-84 GDPNFGPH
+84 GDLNFGPISEQGVESNFGPR
-92 TKTTLSSGGQLNFE
+92 TKTTLSSGGHLNFE
-106 QILDNPSYVRGE
+106 QIFENPLNNGGQSNFE
-118 SNFEQHTK
+118 SILEKSVNDVGNLNFEQH
-126 ITQRIDGQSNF
+126 
-137 GPISVEPSNQIGG
+137 
-150 SNFEEILENPLSNG
+150 
-164 GHLNFEENSQE
+164 SQE
-175 MQRFKLVSKRF
+175 TPRFKLVSKRF
-186 VTMTEY
+186 VKMNYTDNYDRVQEC
-192 RNGRKELV
+192 

-235 ADAETVLKIHGH
+235 ADAETVLKLHGH

-258 KNDLDE
+258 KDDLDE
-264 LKRLGNDIEKQKS
+264 LKRLGNDLEKQKS
-277 LNYEIMERERLY
+277 LSYEIMERERLY
-289 REKYEKERPIDTLKH
+289 RETYEKERPIDVLKH

-313 FRKNQSIDFDGIFYA
+313 FRKNQSIDSDGMFYA
-328 SSLDVA
+328 SSIDIA
-334 TLTEKQHL
+334 TLTEKRHDN
-342 HVIRD
+342 VVRD
-347 IEKIIANILKVNPD
+347 IEKIIANVLKVNPD
-361 EDLSCFHEAVYR
+361 EDLSCFQEALYR
-373 TQQKKMVKCYTMDEK
+373 TQQNKLVVCYTMDEK

-399 EFSTLIADFYVD
+399 ELSTQVADFYID
-411 TKDTVI
+411 TKDSVI

-449 DLYSSMSDM
+449 DLYGSMSDM
-458 FWINSGMTRNEYIHN
+458 FWLDSGMTRNEYIHN
-473 EEIKRDNILKGTRMQ
+473 EEIKRDNILKDTRMQ
-488 FLDNYKK
+488 FLDNYKN

>member
-10 KRKEDNLPPGIFIT
+10 KRKGDNLPPGIFIT
-24 SVGLAELVGKEHRNV
+24 SVGLAELVGKRPDNV
-39 TRDILEVHEKLSK
+39 FRDIEEVHEKLLK
-52 VELDHEILPIEYF
+52 IELDHEILPIEYF

-84 GDPNFGPH
+84 GDLNFGPH
-92 TKTTLSSGGQLNFE
+92 TKTTQS
-106 QILDNPSYVRGE
+106 
-118 SNFEQHTK
+118 
-126 ITQRIDGQSNF
+126 GQSNF
-137 GPISVEPSNQIGG
+137 GPILGKSVNRRGE
-150 SNFEEILENPLSNG
+150 SNFEEIFENPLNNG
-164 GHLNFEENSQE
+164 GQSNFEQHSQE
-175 MQRFKLVSKRF
+175 TQRFKLVSKRF
-186 VTMTEY
+186 VKMNYTDSY
-192 RNGRKELV
+192 GRVQEC

-235 ADAETVLKIHGH
+235 ADAETVLKLHGH

-258 KNDLDE
+258 KDDLDE
-264 LKRLGNDIEKQKS
+264 LKRLGNDLEKQKS
-277 LNYEIMERERLY
+277 LSYEIMECERLY
-289 REKYEKERPIDTLKH
+289 RETYEKERPIDVLKH

-313 FRKNQSIDFDGIFYA
+313 FRKNQMVDSDGVFYA
-328 SSLDVA
+328 SSIDIA

-347 IEKIIANILKVNPD
+347 IEKIIANVLKVNPD

-373 TQQKKMVKCYTMDEK
+373 TQQKKIVKCYTMDEK

-399 EFSTLIADFYVD
+399 ELSTQVADFYID
-411 TKDTVI
+411 TKDSVI

-449 DLYSSMSDM
+449 DLYGSMSDM
-458 FWINSGMTRNEYIHN
+458 FWLDSGMTRNEYIHN
-473 EEIKRDNILKGTRMQ
+473 EDIKRDNILKGTRMQ
-488 FLDNYKK
+488 FLDNYKN

>member
-24 SVGLAELVGKEHRNV
+24 SVGLAELVGKEVKHVN
-39 TRDILEVHEKLSK
+39 RDIKDVNEKLCK
-52 VELDHEILPIEYF
+52 VELDYEILPIEYF

-78 VKYTPS
+78 VKHTPS
-84 GDPNFGPH
+84 GDLNFGPILEQGGESNFGPILEQSLNRRGDLNYEQH
-92 TKTTLSSGGQLNFE
+92 TKTTLSPVGHLNSEKIFENPLNNGGQ
-106 QILDNPSYVRGE
+106 
-118 SNFEQHTK
+118 SNFEQH
-126 ITQRIDGQSNF
+126 
-137 GPISVEPSNQIGG
+137 
-150 SNFEEILENPLSNG
+150 
-164 GHLNFEENSQE
+164 SQE

-186 VTMTEY
+186 VKMNYTDSY
-192 RNGRKELV
+192 GRVQEC

-217 YVTKKLLDYY
+217 YITKKLLDYY

-235 ADAETVLKIHGH
+235 ADAETVLKLHGH

-258 KNDLDE
+258 KDDLDE
-264 LKRLGNDIEKQKS
+264 LKRLGNDLEKQKS
-277 LNYEIMERERLY
+277 LSYEIMERERLY
-289 REKYEKERPIDTLKH
+289 RETYEKERPIDVLKH

-313 FRKNQSIDFDGIFYA
+313 FRKNQMVDSDGVFYA
-328 SSLDVA
+328 SSLDIA

-347 IEKIIANILKVNPD
+347 IEKIIANVLKVNSD

-399 EFSTLIADFYVD
+399 ELSTQVADFYID
-411 TKDTVI
+411 TKDSVI

-449 DLYSSMSDM
+449 ELYGSMSDM
-458 FWINSGMTRNEYIHN
+458 FWLDSGMTRNEFIHN

-488 FLDNYKK
+488 FLDNYKN